1 MRENVDSATAA
12 YLQARQGIIR
22 RNFVWVE
29 AKNRDSGGTE
39 TMGLWDGDDVVTVTV
54 ISGQTGLPVSRI
66 YVGAGSILQVDRIP
80 LTTDLTMR
88 TVNVS
93 LSQIS
98 DAVQQLIRGYDTR
111 RAPIEIHRGLFSL
124 ATNDLVAPPIPRFVG
139 WINSN
144 PINTPAIGQEGG
156 VSVACVSHTRA
167 LTFINPAKR
176 SDEYQQT
183 RSGDRFRRYTDV
195 AGNWQIYWG
204 EKRAAT

>member
-29 AKNRDSGGTE
+29 AKNRSTGGTE
-39 TMGLWDGDDVVTVTV
+39 TMGLWDGDEVVTVTV

-66 YVGAGSILQVDRIP
+66 YVGAGSLLTVNSIP
-80 LTTDLTMR
+80 LTTDLTVR

-98 DAVQQLIRGYDTR
+98 ASVQQLVRGYDTR
-111 RAPIEIHRGLFSL
+111 RAPIEIHRGLFNIS
-124 ATNDLVAPPIPRFVG
+124 TNDLVAPPIPRFVG
-139 WINSN
+139 WINGN
-144 PINTPAIGQEGG
+144 PINTPAIGQEG
-156 VSVACVSHTRA
+156 SIEVACVSHTRS
-167 LTFINPAKR
+167 LTFTNPAKR

-204 EKRAAT
+204 ENRAST